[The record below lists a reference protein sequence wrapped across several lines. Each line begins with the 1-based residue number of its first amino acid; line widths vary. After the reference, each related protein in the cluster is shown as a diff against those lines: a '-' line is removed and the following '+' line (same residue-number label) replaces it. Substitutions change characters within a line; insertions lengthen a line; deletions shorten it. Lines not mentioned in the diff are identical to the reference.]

1 MTGKEDEVDGLGGG
15 TCFDCVDDA
24 TFVEVKDTYSTCGT
38 RGSEEGGAVCAEGE
52 GLDGLRLGE
61 G

>member
-1 MTGKEDEVDGLGGG
+1 MGGG
-15 TCFDCVDDA
+15 TCFDGVDDA
-24 TFVEVKDTYSTCGT
+24 TFVEVKDTYSSGGSG
-38 RGSEEGGAVCAEGE
+38 GSEEGGAVSAEGE

>member
-1 MTGKEDEVDGLGGG
+1 LTRKEDEVDGLGGG
-15 TCFDCVDDA
+15 TCFDSVDDA
-24 TFVEVKDTYSTCGT
+24 TFVEVKDTYSACGAG
-38 RGSEEGGAVCAEGE
+38 GSEERGAVCAEGE